1 MNCFIPII
9 NPDRKLKKMINL
21 SNIILIIQII
31 INTIK
36 FRHRMDQ
43 EIIMDI
49 LIDILSFLFLI
60 LMNYTF
66 FYIYGGLY
74 LISTFFNILY
84 LIFDIGI
91 FFQNYFLYKS
101 IKMRTNA
108 FIIITICLSFYIFSL
123 IVIFNIFKELK
134 SQYLE
139 SIGIRYRDRN
149 NNGNNNNITNNN
161 NENNNNNNNNNEN
174 NNVNNNININLNEN
188 QFPNNEDDHLNQN

>member
-36 FRHRMDQ
+36 FNHRIAQ
-43 EIIMDI
+43 EILTDTI
-49 LIDILSFLFLI
+49 IDILSFIFLL

-74 LISTFFNILY
+74 LIITFLNILY
-84 LIFDIGI
+84 LFFDIGI

-101 IKMRTNA
+101 IKMHINTL
-108 FIIITICLSFYIFSL
+108 IIITICLSFYIFSL
-123 IVIFNIFKELK
+123 IVIFKIFKELK
-134 SQYLE
+134 TQYLE
-139 SIGIRYRDRN
+139 LIGIRYLDRN
-149 NNGNNNNITNNN
+149 NNGNNNNIDNNNERNNNHNNN
-161 NENNNNNNNNNEN
+161 NENNNI
-174 NNVNNNININLNEN
+174 NNNINIIVNEN
-188 QFPNNEDDHLNQN
+188 QYPNNEEDNLNQN

>member
-36 FRHRMDQ
+36 FNHRIAQ
-43 EIIMDI
+43 EILTDTV
-49 LIDILSFLFLI
+49 IDILSFIFLL

-74 LISTFFNILY
+74 LIITFLNILY
-84 LIFDIGI
+84 LFFDIGI

-101 IKMRTNA
+101 IKMHINTL
-108 FIIITICLSFYIFSL
+108 IIITICLSFYIFSL
-123 IVIFNIFKELK
+123 IVIFKIFKELK
-134 SQYLE
+134 TQYLE
-139 SIGIRYRDRN
+139 LIGIRYLDRN
-149 NNGNNNNITNNN
+149 NNGNNNNIDNNNERNNNHNNN
-161 NENNNNNNNNNEN
+161 NENNNL
-174 NNVNNNININLNEN
+174 NNNINIIVNEN
-188 QFPNNEDDHLNQN
+188 QYPNNEEDNLNQN